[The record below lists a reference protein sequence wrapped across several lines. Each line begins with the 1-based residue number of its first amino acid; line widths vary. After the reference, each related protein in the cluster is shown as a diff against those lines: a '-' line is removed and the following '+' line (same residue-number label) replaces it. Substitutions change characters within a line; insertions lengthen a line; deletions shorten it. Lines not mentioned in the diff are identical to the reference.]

1 MAHPNGMAKCPDG
14 EKKSIKGS
22 ERRAYLKC
30 STHTHAGFVPASGPH
45 SCTKEAQPLRAGDLR
60 RDLRAGCRISQ
71 TWSPAH
77 PPVLCVGQDCWEV
90 WLDSAMPVPPS
101 SPASPQWEEECRVLR
116 PSQGP
121 ASLPPP
127 LLNLPKPSPCT
138 LLGAATSPT
147 SSHTL
152 LHPELP
158 PSLPGPWSLPA
169 PAEDNKGH
177 DVTLSAHRPACHQ
190 LIAPFALRSAQA
202 ASSSLTRDTFAG
214 GHKTGP
220 AFISPAQVS
229 CSSLCVL
236 QKTPAFAEMLCAP
249 RCGVSG
255 THTLDQGPLGFPR
268 GPVTMVAQQKHGLP
282 LPRMC

>member
-1 MAHPNGMAKCPDG
+1 MAWPNAQMGK
-14 EKKSIKGS
+14 KKSIKGS
-22 ERRAYLKC
+22 EQRAYLKC

-45 SCTKEAQPLRAGDLR
+45 CCTKEAQPLRAGDLR
-60 RDLRAGCRISQ
+60 KDLRAGCRISQ
-71 TWSPAH
+71 MWSPAH
-77 PPVLCVGQDCWEV
+77 PPVLCLGQDCWEV
-90 WLDSAMPVPPS
+90 WPGSAMPVLPS
-101 SPASPQWEEECRVLR
+101 SPASPPWEEECGVLR

-127 LLNLPKPSPCT
+127 LLNLPKPSPA

-169 PAEDNKGH
+169 PTEDNKGH

-202 ASSSLTRDTFAG
+202 ASWSLTRDTFAG
-214 GHKTGP
+214 GHETDP

-255 THTLDQGPLGFPR
+255 THTLDQGLLGFPR
-268 GPVTMVAQQKHGLP
+268 GVWGPVTMVAQQKHCLP
-282 LPRMC
+282 LPRMS